1 MTDFRSSYIQQKEA
15 YYSALREAQQAPPD
29 KQPELIQHV
38 LDLNS
43 ELAKQVREYIA
54 SDPESPDLTAEL
66 KKIQKEFLRLQK
78 EDDRKKTLDM
88 ILHED
93 RNKIKSLRWQFDIL
107 LLLLGLA
114 IVTIL
119 YMIIRLGAQSML
131 SPVIP
136 VPSTAMS

>member
-29 KQPELIQHV
+29 KQRELIQHV

-107 LLLLGLA
+107 LVLLGLA

>member
-29 KQPELIQHV
+29 KQRELIQHV

-88 ILHED
+88 ILDED

>member
-1 MTDFRSSYIQQKEA
+1 
-15 YYSALREAQQAPPD
+15 
-29 KQPELIQHV
+29 
-38 LDLNS
+38 
-43 ELAKQVREYIA
+43 
-54 SDPESPDLTAEL
+54 L

-107 LLLLGLA
+107 LVLLGLA

>member
-15 YYSALREAQQAPPD
+15 YYTALREAQQASPD

-107 LLLLGLA
+107 LVLLGLA